1 MDIVST
7 YTYPAIF
14 PRQGS
19 KYSVFAFC
27 ANAREVLRFA
37 SIDRI
42 ARGEDGALTGFQRPQ
57 VASHIREIK
66 TYLAQEDAVLPNSI
80 VVAFTGGVSIEE
92 SGTSGTVTIDCSGGP
107 VGVVVDGQQRLCA
120 LEALSERDF
129 EVFVS
134 GIVCDGDDELRKQFI
149 LINNTRPLPKSLIY
163 ELLPTV
169 DGLPDRLSSRSTAA
183 ALTERLNYDEGSS
196 LRGQIKQHT
205 NPGGVL
211 QDTVIQR
218 LVMASLRDGALRDI
232 SRGAPDN
239 DAAFGLISEFF
250 YAVQDVFGD
259 AWIGHTP
266 RTSRLV
272 HGVGIMAMGYV
283 MEYLHSARSLLLA
296 EDFAAALAPLRG
308 STAWTAGVWT
318 FGEGNQRPWNG
329 LQFVPRDYIEL
340 SQFLLGILKRG
351 RNECN

>member
-1 MDIVST
+1 MSA

-27 ANAREVLRFA
+27 ATANDVLRFA

-42 ARGEDGALTGFQRPQ
+42 GRREDGSLTGFQRPQ

-66 TYLAQEDAVLPNSI
+66 AYLAQEDAVLPNSI
-80 VVAFTGGVSIEE
+80 VIAFTGGVSVSE

-120 LEALSERDF
+120 LGALPDRNF

-134 GIVCDGDDELRKQFI
+134 GIVCDGEDELRKQFI

-169 DGLPDRLSSRSTAA
+169 EGLPERLSSRSMAA
-183 ALTERLNYDEGSS
+183 ALAERLNYDESSS

-218 LVMASLRDGALRDI
+218 LIMASLRDGALRDI
-232 SRGAPDN
+232 SRGAQDS

-250 YAVQDVFGD
+250 QAVQDAFSE

-283 MEYLHSARSLLLA
+283 MEYLHGARSLFRADEFA
-296 EDFAAALAPLRG
+296 ESLAPLQG
-308 STAWTAGVWT
+308 STAWTAGVWA
-318 FGEGNQRPWNG
+318 FGEGNLRPWNS
-329 LQFVPRDYIEL
+329 LQFVPRDYMEL

-351 RNECN
+351 PSERSER